1 MAMLP
6 AATLMRQLEP
16 YKRVLGVLLRGSCVS
31 LAVSN
36 PYLSLAEPA
45 GAIMLRA
52 GGKVP
57 EHALQKLLAIHAPE
71 LAGVVWGHDAMTQQQ
86 VEHSPQAAATLAQ
99 VQDVL
104 RRVAKLELP
113 ACWHADW
120 DPLSPAFAGSCPQGV
135 RLQQPQHRSNLT
147 SPAKYLG
154 LQRQCGAQ
162 QQRSGQ
168 QVARQPV
175 ASHRAPWHNCSYR
188 TTWTPSAHKTHL
200 DDCTPLIWVAKFLM
214 ASLDVAH
221 LDFGLAND

>member
-1 MAMLP
+1 LVASQCDCCGSFFSSSRGSGARLSRMAMLP

-120 DPLSPAFAGSCPQGV
+120 DPLSPASCRILPAGGASAATPAQVQSDQSSQVPGLTAPVRGPTAKVGAASGKTASGEPPCSMAQLFLQDYLDTLGPQ
-135 RLQQPQHRSNLT
+135 NT
-147 SPAKYLG
+147 
-154 LQRQCGAQ
+154 
-162 QQRSGQ
+162 
-168 QVARQPV
+168 
-175 ASHRAPWHNCSYR
+175 
-188 TTWTPSAHKTHL
+188 
-200 DDCTPLIWVAKFLM
+200 
-214 ASLDVAH
+214 
-221 LDFGLAND
+221 FG